1 MLCSGCL
8 SGRARN
14 WITRWLRTI
23 CPTSSTASRVSNR
36 ALSFGRHTVVKGN
49 QKAYNRQWY
58 LKNKHQQHVLKQRNH
73 QTNKRRA
80 LTHYGPNGVLQCS
93 WIGCSV
99 VDIDMLSL
107 DHINH
112 DGATERKNV
121 GMGYNTYLRVIKQ
134 GFPAGFQ
141 TLCMNHQFKKEALHR
156 KFLESNRSG
165 KEEVVH
171 GNQNT

>member
-1 MLCSGCL
+1 
-8 SGRARN
+8 
-14 WITRWLRTI
+14 
-23 CPTSSTASRVSNR
+23 
-36 ALSFGRHTVVKGN
+36 
-49 QKAYNRQWY
+49 
-58 LKNKHQQHVLKQRNH
+58 
-73 QTNKRRA
+73 
-80 LTHYGPNGVLQCS
+80 
-93 WIGCSV
+93 
-99 VDIDMLSL
+99 MLSL